1 MPNPPRNERRPDL
14 GIRKPPKS
22 DKPSEESLR
31 DQARTEIEE
40 RPYLDTEG
48 GE

>member
-1 MPNPPRNERRPDL
+1 MVKSEHTAKHTKPNDRDKDKARADQRREQW
-14 GIRKPPKS
+14 K
-22 DKPSEESLR
+22 
-31 DQARTEIEE
+31 TETEE